1 MIENMPHTILLHP
14 YVTEKTLN
22 LMESFNSIMFIVKEG
37 ATKHDIK
44 KAFEELFEVQVES
57 VNVKHTR
64 YGKQAIIKLTKDYKA
79 DDVGMRIGIF

>member
-22 LMESFNSIMFIVKEG
+22 LMENHNALMFVVKEG
-37 ATKHDIK
+37 ASKPDIK
-44 KAFEELFEVQVES
+44 KAFEELFEVKVEK

-64 YGKQAIIKLTKDYKA
+64 FGKQAIIKLTKDYSA
-79 DDVGMRIGIF
+79 EDVGMRIGIF